1 MPSVKRC
8 IDVYLN
14 HAPNEAGSLSGPMLD
29 MWRIGKTHHST
40 GALSG
45 GCNAE
50 VKSCAKHGLEP
61 RGYGVVNLISQ

>member
-29 MWRIGKTHHST
+29 MWRIGKTHHDRS
-40 GALSG
+40 ALSG